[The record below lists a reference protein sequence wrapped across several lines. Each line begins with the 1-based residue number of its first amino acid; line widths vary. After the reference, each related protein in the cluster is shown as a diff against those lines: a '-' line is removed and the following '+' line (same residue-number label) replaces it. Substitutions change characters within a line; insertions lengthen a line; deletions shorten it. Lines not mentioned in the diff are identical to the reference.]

1 MKLNKIYIFRHF
13 TNFNFISADSLSMAK
28 TILYIR
34 RKKSFYYYRLV
45 NIVDTLKEAKKFRKE
60 TIGKGYIN
68 SSNMS
73 FVPISEN
80 TLK

>member
-34 RKKSFYYYRLV
+34 RKKIIL
-45 NIVDTLKEAKKFRKE
+45 L
-60 TIGKGYIN
+60 
-68 SSNMS
+68 
-73 FVPISEN
+73 
-80 TLK
+80 L